1 MHLICHVITKL
12 ELGGAQEVAMHV
24 VSGLDRNGF
33 RPVLLAGPGGLL
45 TEEAKALKGV
55 EVRIV
60 PSLLR
65 EIRPLQD
72 LCALWEL
79 VGTFRHLRP
88 KIVHTHSSKAGIL
101 GRLAAWLAG
110 VPCILHTIHGYGVNP
125 VQPFWL
131 RRALIVLEWMI
142 GRVTTHWIAVSQAD
156 RRQGIEW
163 GLFTASKV
171 SVVRPGIDPAP
182 FAARIG
188 STERNRLR
196 AMLGIGPDHLLVGTV
211 SCLKPQ
217 KSPEDF
223 VRVASIVCR
232 RIPAARCVMVGDG
245 ALRPQ
250 IEELLRASG
259 LQERVT
265 MLGWRRDVAA
275 LLKVF
280 DVFLLTSRWEGLPC
294 VLLEARASR
303 VPIVGTR
310 VGGSTEAIVE
320 PVQGTLYEAGNVQA
334 MAERVCQI
342 LEDERYRTEL
352 RMNSEAFPEEFTIQ
366 ETVKQYQSLYTYLL
380 RAMPLNEDV
389 MRLQMNRSGG

>member
-1 MHLICHVITKL
+1 
-12 ELGGAQEVAMHV
+12 
-24 VSGLDRNGF
+24 
-33 RPVLLAGPGGLL
+33 
-45 TEEAKALKGV
+45 
-55 EVRIV
+55 
-60 PSLLR
+60 
-65 EIRPLQD
+65 
-72 LCALWEL
+72 
-79 VGTFRHLRP
+79 
-88 KIVHTHSSKAGIL
+88 
-101 GRLAAWLAG
+101 
-110 VPCILHTIHGYGVNP
+110 
-125 VQPFWL
+125 
-131 RRALIVLEWMI
+131 
-142 GRVTTHWIAVSQAD
+142 
-156 RRQGIEW
+156 
-163 GLFTASKV
+163 
-171 SVVRPGIDPAP
+171 
-182 FAARIG
+182 
-188 STERNRLR
+188 
-196 AMLGIGPDHLLVGTV
+196 
-211 SCLKPQ
+211 
-217 KSPEDF
+217 
-223 VRVASIVCR
+223 
-232 RIPAARCVMVGDG
+232 
-245 ALRPQ
+245 
-250 IEELLRASG
+250 
-259 LQERVT
+259 